1 MSETELISGR
11 EPAAKIR
18 EEILAEVSLIKGKGI
33 TPRMAVV
40 LVADDPAV
48 LSYVEV
54 KKRLAEK
61 LGISFDLIAFPATTS
76 QEELDSKL
84 QELSL
89 DPAVHGIVLELPLS
103 PNLDAAQAILNIAPI
118 KDIDGMTPTNIGLV
132 LMGYEDKALL
142 SATAQ
147 SCLMLAEKFGPLSG
161 KSVAMVG
168 KGKTV
173 GKPLIPVLLN
183 RHATLTICHTKTKD
197 LKAALKDAEIVIV
210 GVGKPGLINAKN
222 VSEGQIIIDAG
233 TTLVGERIMGDV
245 SADVQGIVR
254 ALTPVPDGVGPLTTA
269 FIFKNLLK
277 AIKLQQQ

>member
-18 EEILAEVSLIKGKGI
+18 EEISAEVSAVKEKGI
-33 TPRMAVV
+33 MPRMAVV

-61 LGISFDLIAFPATTS
+61 LGIIFDLVPFPATVS
-76 QEELDSKL
+76 QAELNQKL
-84 QELSL
+84 KDLSN
-89 DPAVHGIVLELPLS
+89 DPSVHGIVLELPLS
-103 PNLDAAQAILNIAPI
+103 PNLDADEAILNIAPS

-132 LMGYEDKALL
+132 LMGNEERALVA
-142 SATAQ
+142 ATAQ
-147 SCLMLAEKFGPLSG
+147 ACVLLAEKFGSLSG
-161 KSVAMVG
+161 KRVAMVG
-168 KGKTV
+168 KGRTV

-183 RHATLTICHTKTKD
+183 RHATLVVCHAETKD
-197 LKAALKDAEIVIV
+197 LEVAIQGSEIVIV
-210 GVGKPGLINAKN
+210 GVGKPGLINANN
-222 VSEGQIIIDAG
+222 VSAEQIIIDAG
-233 TTLVGERIMGDV
+233 TTLVGERIMGD
-245 SADVQGIVR
+245 AAPEVQGIVR